1 MSEVHKAP
9 IIKTNWRSGISGL
22 CISIV
27 GMRISILFS
36 EYGSWQVALSG
47 SNFFNYPVCPF
58 LTKPGYYD
66 DLKAVK
72 VNSYRV
78 VTDLIVMS
86 YATPYFV
93 QGLFPHG
100 R

>member
-1 MSEVHKAP
+1 
-9 IIKTNWRSGISGL
+9 
-22 CISIV
+22 
-27 GMRISILFS
+27 
-36 EYGSWQVALSG
+36 
-47 SNFFNYPVCPF
+47 
-58 LTKPGYYD
+58 
-66 DLKAVK
+66 VK

-86 YATPYFV
+86 DTTPYSV